1 MGLHRAGQAASAEHP
16 RGARCWQAL
25 EAAGEGLGRCE
36 RGGSSLGLVSHL
48 AGAPMMTQPRE
59 GMSVWASEAPRPL
72 WGTEPVPGE
81 GGGPVRSL

>member
-1 MGLHRAGQAASAEHP
+1 MGLHRAGRAASAEHP

-48 AGAPMMTQPRE
+48 AGARMMTQLGKDECVGLGGSQATLGDR
-59 GMSVWASEAPRPL
+59 ACA
-72 WGTEPVPGE
+72 
-81 GGGPVRSL
+81 GGGRGAG